1 MTQSRECQRQ
11 QVTFLSYLSP
21 MGACFLLTTPT
32 VHPTLLRAEHLLA
45 KALLSMVDLLYLRRW
60 LPARIFCLTL

>member
-21 MGACFLLTTPT
+21 MGACFLLMTPT
-32 VHPTLLRAEHLLA
+32 LHPTLLGAEHLLA
-45 KALLSMVDLLYLRRW
+45 KALLYMVDLLYLRRW
-60 LPARIFCLTL
+60 LPARIFYLTL